1 MQTQF
6 RVPVLPYVKKYLTKK
21 FFAGNHGPH
30 KIEEDTLIGKQF
42 MSVIIDAR
50 KKDVI
55 DRHIEFSETL
65 DVVLSQDMLL
75 RSPNI
80 SKLITI
86 NYFLDKVF
94 KEELIAWILSAQ
106 HYGIR
111 PFPASRDFLEYYGI
125 EEREYSHDAAYKIWT
140 RWKNRD
146 YDKKRSQRRT
156 KIKSTTS
163 VA

>member
-6 RVPVLPYVKKYLTKK
+6 RVPVLPYVKKYLIKK
-21 FFAGNHGPH
+21 FFAGDQGPH

-65 DVVLSQDMLL
+65 EVVLSQDMLL
-75 RSPNI
+75 RSPKVA
-80 SKLITI
+80 KLITI

-111 PFPASRDFLEYYGI
+111 PFPASKDFLEYYGI
-125 EEREYSHDAAYKIWT
+125 EECEYSHDAAYKIWT

-146 YDKKRSQRRT
+146 YGKKKSQRRP
-156 KIKSTTS
+156 KIKSPAS
-163 VA
+163 VV